1 MCHEGHHWISNLCK
15 MFNIFYILWQGWKRR
30 NVFKIKNNKESW
42 SLDDDYDDDDCYWK
56 SCIHFG
62 IRIQI
67 WSTSN
72 NTRIGIHQFNW
83 YSAEMWCI
91 HLSQIWNNGQN
102 KYNPSPNLMVLSVG
116 AEIEIKVKRN
126 MKSSRN
132 KSNSTFPQIWW
143 SESAT
148 LQLWGRFQTLCDE
161 PKWFFL
167 APQPFQ
173 CTWEGSSF
181 ISYKFGA
188 QQVTL
193 FGLYFFRITSQGV
206 AALVSVSDGKIQ
218 ITILIL
224 RRGALSTGPPLDPHV
239 LLGSNLETVC
249 ASTSATAWFMLKPV
263 QMLMLQR
270 QSIWSKSS
278 FHQHVRTWVLRQW
291 Q

>member
-1 MCHEGHHWISNLCK
+1 MPCQGGRNLIC
-15 MFNIFYILWQGWKRR
+15 
-30 NVFKIKNNKESW
+30 
-42 SLDDDYDDDDCYWK
+42 
-56 SCIHFG
+56 
-62 IRIQI
+62 
-67 WSTSN
+67 
-72 NTRIGIHQFNW
+72 
-83 YSAEMWCI
+83 
-91 HLSQIWNNGQN
+91 SQK
-102 KYNPSPNLMVLSVG
+102 KYNASPNLMVLSVG

-188 QQVTL
+188 HQVTL

-206 AALVSVSDGKIQ
+206 AALVSESE
-218 ITILIL
+218 TNPNNNLMM
-224 RRGALSTGPPLDPHV
+224 RRGALSTAPPMAPPPLPPHF
-239 LLGSNLETVC
+239 TC
-249 ASTSATAWFMLKPV
+249 
-263 QMLMLQR
+263 
-270 QSIWSKSS
+270 
-278 FHQHVRTWVLRQW
+278 
-291 Q
+291 